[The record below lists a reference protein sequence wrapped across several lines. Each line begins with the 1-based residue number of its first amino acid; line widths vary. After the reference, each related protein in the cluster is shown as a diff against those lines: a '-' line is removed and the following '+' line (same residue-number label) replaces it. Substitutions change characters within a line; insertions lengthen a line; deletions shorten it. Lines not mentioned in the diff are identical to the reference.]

1 MQVKGPEG
9 RGGFRLGTSVSLTAQ
24 VLWNHLGLV
33 KCRPLWSSLEMLVQA
48 RGSGCLEILS
58 EASNLHGFSA
68 GFLQAFPLLAGF
80 DLEQFSVFSWLE
92 VCWNRYSLG
101 TAGKV
106 KELRRKS
113 LSWVYI

>member
-33 KCRPLWSSLEMLVQA
+33 KCRPLWSSLETLVQA
-48 RGSGCLEILS
+48 RGSGCWEILS
-58 EASNLHGFSA
+58 EASNLHDFSA
-68 GFLQAFPLLAGF
+68 GPLLAGF
-80 DLEQFSVFSWLE
+80 DLGQFSVFSWLE
-92 VCWNRYSLG
+92 VCWNRYRLG

-106 KELRRKS
+106 KELRRKP